1 MRIALQGKTNVNDV
15 GNSILDAL
23 NQTMD
28 IIDNENP
35 DLIKELQS
43 NIIGINVNSVVV
55 DLEFELADKEEPLML
70 VTDADEVLTFKY
82 TVDNDKVSLEGNNV
96 EEPIFS
102 DTDRAY
108 VDLAE
113 GLQEVAHTIDVTGV
127 PVEYSTHVGGLDL
140 TVYANGAVIYYKDGK
155 LVQEATV
162 QPDKLQDF
170 INEIKGLVGDNQ

>member
-1 MRIALQGKTNVNDV
+1 MRIIINGKIKSNAIEDV
-15 GNSILDAL
+15 IYAAYAKAI
-23 NQTMD
+23 D
-28 IIDNENP
+28 IIEEENN
-35 DLIKELQS
+35 DLYKDLAACHGVDATSI
-43 NIIGINVNSVVV
+43 VV
-55 DLEFELADKEEPLML
+55 DIGFTPNEGDEAQILA
-70 VTDADEVLTFKY
+70 TDAGEVLTFQFDA
-82 TVDNDKVSLEGNNV
+82 VDDKVELTGSNKDTPL
-96 EEPIFS
+96 FS

-162 QPDKLQDF
+162 QPDKLEDF
-170 INEIKGLVGDNQ
+170 INEIKELVGDN

>member
-1 MRIALQGKTNVNDV
+1 MRIIINGKIKSNA
-15 GNSILDAL
+15 IE
-23 NQTMD
+23 D
-28 IIDNENP
+28 IIYAAYAKAIDIIEEENN
-35 DLIKELQS
+35 DLYKDLAACHSIDATS
-43 NIIGINVNSVVV
+43 IVV
-55 DLEFELADKEEPLML
+55 DIGFTPNEGDEAQILA
-70 VTDADEVLTFKY
+70 TDAGEVLTFQFDA
-82 TVDNDKVSLEGNNV
+82 VNDEVKLTSSNKDTPL
-96 EEPIFS
+96 FS

-170 INEIKGLVGDNQ
+170 INEVKGLVGDN

>member
-1 MRIALQGKTNVNDV
+1 MRIIINGKIEASVLEDV
-15 GNSILDAL
+15 IFAAY
-23 NQTMD
+23 TKAID
-28 IIDNENP
+28 IIEEENN
-35 DLIKELQS
+35 DLY
-43 NIIGINVNSVVV
+43 NDIGECYAVDATSIVV
-55 DLEFELADKEEPLML
+55 DIGFTPDEGDEAQILA
-70 VTDADEVLTFKY
+70 TDAGEVLTFQFDA
-82 TVDNDKVSLEGNNV
+82 VNGKVELTGSNKDTPL
-96 EEPIFS
+96 FS

-127 PVEYSTHVGGLDL
+127 PIEYSTHVGGLDL

-170 INEIKGLVGDNQ
+170 INEVKGLVGDN

>member
-1 MRIALQGKTNVNDV
+1 MRLVINGKIESNA
-15 GNSILDAL
+15 IE
-23 NQTMD
+23 D
-28 IIDNENP
+28 IIYTAYAKAIDVIEEENNDLYKDIAACHSIDATSIVLDIGFTPNEG
-35 DLIKELQS
+35 DEAQI
-43 NIIGINVNSVVV
+43 
-55 DLEFELADKEEPLML
+55 LA
-70 VTDADEVLTFKY
+70 TDAGEVLTFQFD
-82 TVDNDKVSLEGNNV
+82 VADDKIELTGSNKDTPL
-96 EEPIFS
+96 FS

-127 PVEYSTHVGGLDL
+127 PIEYSTHVGGLDL

-170 INEIKGLVGDNQ
+170 INEVKGLVGDN

>member
-1 MRIALQGKTNVNDV
+1 MRIVINGKIESNAIEDVIYKAYNMALDVIEEENNDLYKDIAACH
-15 GNSILDAL
+15 SIDA
-23 NQTMD
+23 TS
-28 IIDNENP
+28 I
-35 DLIKELQS
+35 
-43 NIIGINVNSVVV
+43 VV
-55 DLEFELADKEEPLML
+55 DIGFTPNEGDEPQILA
-70 VTDADEVLTFKY
+70 TDAGEVLTFQFDA
-82 TVDNDKVSLEGNNV
+82 VNDEVKLTSSNKDTPL
-96 EEPIFS
+96 FS

>member
-1 MRIALQGKTNVNDV
+1 MRLVINGKIKS
-15 GNSILDAL
+15 NSIEDVIYKAYAKAI
-23 NQTMD
+23 D
-28 IIDNENP
+28 IIEEENN
-35 DLIKELQS
+35 DLYKDLAACHSIDAT
-43 NIIGINVNSVVV
+43 GIVV
-55 DLEFELADKEEPLML
+55 DIGFTPNEGDESQILA
-70 VTDADEVLTFKY
+70 TDAGEVLTFQFA
-82 TVDNDKVSLEGNNV
+82 VSDGKIELTDSNKDT
-96 EEPIFS
+96 PLFS

-127 PVEYSTHVGGLDL
+127 PIEYSTHVGGLDL

-170 INEIKGLVGDNQ
+170 INEVKGLVGDK

>member
-1 MRIALQGKTNVNDV
+1 MRLVINGKIKSNVIEDV
-15 GNSILDAL
+15 IYAAYAKAI
-23 NQTMD
+23 D
-28 IIDNENP
+28 IIEEENNDLYKDLAACHDVDATSIVIDIGFTPNEG
-35 DLIKELQS
+35 DEAQI
-43 NIIGINVNSVVV
+43 
-55 DLEFELADKEEPLML
+55 LA
-70 VTDADEVLTFKY
+70 TDAGEVLTFQFD
-82 TVDNDKVSLEGNNV
+82 VADDKVELTSSNKDTPL
-96 EEPIFS
+96 FS

-127 PVEYSTHVGGLDL
+127 PIEYSTHVGGLDL

-170 INEIKGLVGDNQ
+170 INEVKRLVGDN

>member
-1 MRIALQGKTNVNDV
+1 MRIVLQGKTNVNDV
-15 GNSILDAL
+15 GNRILDAL

-28 IIDNENP
+28 IIDSENP

-55 DLEFELADKEEPLML
+55 DLEFELANKEEPLML

-102 DTDRAY
+102 DTDRAI
-108 VDLAE
+108 VDLSE
-113 GLQEVAHTIDVTGV
+113 GLQEVNPQLNT
-127 PVEYSTHVGGLDL
+127 SGLSIIYATEVAGL
-140 TVYANGAVIYYKDGK
+140 NIQVYENGFVQYYKEGK

-162 QPDKLQDF
+162 APEKLEDF
-170 INEIKGLVGDNQ
+170 INEVIGLVGDNQ

>member
-1 MRIALQGKTNVNDV
+1 MRLVINGKIKSNVIEDV
-15 GNSILDAL
+15 IYAAYAKAI
-23 NQTMD
+23 D
-28 IIDNENP
+28 IIEEENNDLYKDLAACHDVDATSIVIDIGFTPNEG
-35 DLIKELQS
+35 DEAQI
-43 NIIGINVNSVVV
+43 
-55 DLEFELADKEEPLML
+55 LA
-70 VTDADEVLTFKY
+70 TDAGEVLTFQFD
-82 TVDNDKVSLEGNNV
+82 VADDKVELTSSNKDTPL
-96 EEPIFS
+96 FS

-170 INEIKGLVGDNQ
+170 INEVKRLVGDN

>member
-1 MRIALQGKTNVNDV
+1 MRIVINGKIKSNVIEDV
-15 GNSILDAL
+15 IYAAYAKAI
-23 NQTMD
+23 D
-28 IIDNENP
+28 IIEEENN
-35 DLIKELQS
+35 DLYKDLAACHSIDTTS
-43 NIIGINVNSVVV
+43 IVV
-55 DLEFELADKEEPLML
+55 DIGFTPNAGDEAQILA
-70 VTDADEVLTFKY
+70 TDAGEVLTFQFDA
-82 TVDNDKVSLEGNNV
+82 VDDKVELTGSNKDTPL
-96 EEPIFS
+96 FS

-127 PVEYSTHVGGLDL
+127 PIEYSTHVGGLDL

-170 INEIKGLVGDNQ
+170 INEVKGLVGDN

>member
-1 MRIALQGKTNVNDV
+1 MRLVINGKIDSNA
-15 GNSILDAL
+15 IEDAIY
-23 NQTMD
+23 NAYSKAID
-28 IIDNENP
+28 IIEEENN
-35 DLIKELQS
+35 DLYKDIAACHS
-43 NIIGINVNSVVV
+43 IDVTSIVV
-55 DLEFELADKEEPLML
+55 DIGFTPNEGDESQILA
-70 VTDADEVLTFKY
+70 TDAGEVLTFQFDA
-82 TVDNDKVSLEGNNV
+82 VNDEVKLTSSNKDTPL
-96 EEPIFS
+96 FS

-113 GLQEVAHTIDVTGV
+113 GLQEVPNTIDVTGV

-170 INEIKGLVGDNQ
+170 INEIKELVGDN

>member
-1 MRIALQGKTNVNDV
+1 MRLVINGKIESNVIEDV
-15 GNSILDAL
+15 IYKAYSKAI
-23 NQTMD
+23 D
-28 IIDNENP
+28 IIEEENN
-35 DLIKELQS
+35 DLYKDLAACHSIDATS
-43 NIIGINVNSVVV
+43 IVV
-55 DLEFELADKEEPLML
+55 DIGFTPNKGDEAQILA
-70 VTDADEVLTFKY
+70 TDAGEVLTFQFAVADGKIEL
-82 TVDNDKVSLEGNNV
+82 TDSNKDVPL
-96 EEPIFS
+96 FS

-127 PVEYSTHVGGLDL
+127 PIEYSTHVGGLDL

-170 INEIKGLVGDNQ
+170 INEVKGLVGDN

>member
-1 MRIALQGKTNVNDV
+1 MRIIINGKIKSNAIEDV
-15 GNSILDAL
+15 IYAAYAKAI
-23 NQTMD
+23 D
-28 IIDNENP
+28 IIEEENN
-35 DLIKELQS
+35 DLYKDLAACHGVDATSI
-43 NIIGINVNSVVV
+43 VV
-55 DLEFELADKEEPLML
+55 DIEFTPNEGDEAQILA
-70 VTDADEVLTFKY
+70 TDAGEVLTFQFDA
-82 TVDNDKVSLEGNNV
+82 VDDKVELTGSNKDTPL
-96 EEPIFS
+96 FS

-162 QPDKLQDF
+162 QPDKLEDF
-170 INEIKGLVGDNQ
+170 INEIKELVGDN

>member
-1 MRIALQGKTNVNDV
+1 MRLVINGKIKSNAIEDV
-15 GNSILDAL
+15 IYAAYAKAI
-23 NQTMD
+23 D
-28 IIDNENP
+28 IIEEENN
-35 DLIKELQS
+35 DLYKDLAACHSIDATS
-43 NIIGINVNSVVV
+43 IVV
-55 DLEFELADKEEPLML
+55 DIGFTPNEGDEAQILA
-70 VTDADEVLTFKY
+70 TDAGEVLTFQFDA
-82 TVDNDKVSLEGNNV
+82 VNDEVKLTCSNKDTPL
-96 EEPIFS
+96 FS

-127 PVEYSTHVGGLDL
+127 PIEYSTHVGGLDL

-170 INEIKGLVGDNQ
+170 INEVKGLVGDN

>member
-1 MRIALQGKTNVNDV
+1 MRLVINGKIEASALEDV
-15 GNSILDAL
+15 IFAAY
-23 NQTMD
+23 TKAID
-28 IIDNENP
+28 IIEEENN
-35 DLIKELQS
+35 DLYKD
-43 NIIGINVNSVVV
+43 IGECYAVDATSIVV
-55 DLEFELADKEEPLML
+55 DIGFTPDEGDEAQILA
-70 VTDADEVLTFKY
+70 TDAGEVLTFQFDA
-82 TVDNDKVSLEGNNV
+82 VDDKVELTGSNKDTPL
-96 EEPIFS
+96 FS

-162 QPDKLQDF
+162 QPDKLEDF
-170 INEIKGLVGDNQ
+170 INEIKELVGDK

>member
-1 MRIALQGKTNVNDV
+1 MRLVINGKIDSNA
-15 GNSILDAL
+15 IEDAIY
-23 NQTMD
+23 NAYSKAID
-28 IIDNENP
+28 IIEEENN
-35 DLIKELQS
+35 DLYKDIAACHS
-43 NIIGINVNSVVV
+43 IDVTSIVV
-55 DLEFELADKEEPLML
+55 DIGFTPNEGDESQILA
-70 VTDADEVLTFKY
+70 TDAGEVLTFQFDA
-82 TVDNDKVSLEGNNV
+82 VNDKVKLTGSNKDTPL
-96 EEPIFS
+96 FS

-113 GLQEVAHTIDVTGV
+113 GLQEVPNTIDVTGV

-170 INEIKGLVGDNQ
+170 INEIKELVGDN

>member
-1 MRIALQGKTNVNDV
+1 MRIIINGKIKSNA
-15 GNSILDAL
+15 IE
-23 NQTMD
+23 D
-28 IIDNENP
+28 IIYAAYAKAIDIIEEENN
-35 DLIKELQS
+35 DLYNDLAACHSIDATS
-43 NIIGINVNSVVV
+43 IVV
-55 DLEFELADKEEPLML
+55 DIGFTPNEGDESQILA
-70 VTDADEVLTFKY
+70 TDAGEVLTFQFDA
-82 TVDNDKVSLEGNNV
+82 VNDEVKLTGSNKDTPL
-96 EEPIFS
+96 FS

-127 PVEYSTHVGGLDL
+127 PIEYSTHVGGLDL

-170 INEIKGLVGDNQ
+170 INEVKGLVGDN

>member
-1 MRIALQGKTNVNDV
+1 MRIIINGKIKSNAIEDVIYAAYAKAIDIIEEENNDLYKDLAAC
-15 GNSILDAL
+15 NSIDA
-23 NQTMD
+23 TS
-28 IIDNENP
+28 I
-35 DLIKELQS
+35 
-43 NIIGINVNSVVV
+43 VV
-55 DLEFELADKEEPLML
+55 DIGFTPDEGDEAQILA
-70 VTDADEVLTFKY
+70 TDAGEVLTFQFDA
-82 TVDNDKVSLEGNNV
+82 VNDEVKLTGSNKDIPL
-96 EEPIFS
+96 FS

-127 PVEYSTHVGGLDL
+127 PIEYSTHVGGLDL

-170 INEIKGLVGDNQ
+170 INEVKGLVGDN

>member
-1 MRIALQGKTNVNDV
+1 MRIIINGKIKSNA
-15 GNSILDAL
+15 IE
-23 NQTMD
+23 D
-28 IIDNENP
+28 IIYNAYAKAIDIIEEENN
-35 DLIKELQS
+35 DLYKDLAACHSIDAT
-43 NIIGINVNSVVV
+43 GIVV
-55 DLEFELADKEEPLML
+55 DIGFTPNEGDEAQILA
-70 VTDADEVLTFKY
+70 TDAGEVLTFQFDA
-82 TVDNDKVSLEGNNV
+82 VDNEVKLTSSNKDTPL
-96 EEPIFS
+96 FS

-127 PVEYSTHVGGLDL
+127 PIEYSTHVGGLDL

-170 INEIKGLVGDNQ
+170 INEVKGLVGDN